1 MKYLFIFIL
10 ITGLVSCR
18 AGMELHGES
27 KPETITFSF
36 NVDSAKFDSSEL
48 RQIAFNVQQF
58 EEEFNLEQHEFKV
71 KFTENDSADL
81 TFNFQKTRRW
91 TVGKAVLS
99 GVITYSASIW
109 LRFGPWYAFYLAP
122 AFMNIQGDDATFV
135 KVSLSDQLSHNK
147 KPLKVAFGSS
157 PKFKK
162 KRMERRMHFRHLD
175 ANLAEFFDQL
185 EKELIEEISNREK
198 KGN

>member
-1 MKYLFIFIL
+1 
-10 ITGLVSCR
+10 
-18 AGMELHGES
+18 MELHGES

-91 TVGKAVLS
+91 TVGK
-99 GVITYSASIW
+99 